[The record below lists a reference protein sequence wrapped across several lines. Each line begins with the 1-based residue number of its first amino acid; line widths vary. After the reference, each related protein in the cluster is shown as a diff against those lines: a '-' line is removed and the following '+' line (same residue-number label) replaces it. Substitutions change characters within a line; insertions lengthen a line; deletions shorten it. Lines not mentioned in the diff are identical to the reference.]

1 MPPDLLFI
9 LVGRQEEEE
18 PLDKI
23 IYVAIA
29 FTLLCGILVFI
40 IIKLVPWNL
49 EQLAITATI
58 LSFIAFILT
67 GIISSR
73 LSPGRKLV
81 VDEQEESP
89 AIIVGI
95 TGLYGI
101 VNGIGV
107 TDALYDYGK
116 ALTINHISS
125 APWGLLGILSVDLP
139 YTFRLV
145 AFLVTIIPFVH
156 GAILTTSRKWYKSHH
171 LLAFV
176 FFILVFIHA
185 ILFYL
190 VALNISNISLFI
202 LLLWTIMALN
212 SVWIVIQRLISGRRD
227 IFVNEWFLLNFN
239 TFAFLSVFVF
249 VPANFDDVA
258 NNFNLNLLILLVMFS
273 RSITDY
279 IVGWKGLYNRNSAEP
294 KPSQNKVK

>member
-1 MPPDLLFI
+1 LNTI
-9 LVGRQEEEE
+9 LHAS
-18 PLDKI
+18 PLI
-23 IYVAIA
+23 
-29 FTLLCGILVFI
+29 CGIIVFAFI
-40 IIKLVPWNL
+40 ILAPWNL

-58 LSFIAFILT
+58 FSFIAFILT

-73 LSPGRKLV
+73 VSKDRKLTE
-81 VDEQEESP
+81 DDPQTP

-101 VNGIGV
+101 VNGIGI

-116 ALTINHISS
+116 TLTIRHISS
-125 APWGLLGILSVDLP
+125 APWGLLGILSIDLP

-145 AFLVTIIPFVH
+145 AFLITIIPFVH
-156 GAILTTSRKWYKSHH
+156 GAILTTSRKWYKSQH

-190 VALNISNISLFI
+190 VALNILNTSLFI
-202 LLLWTIMALN
+202 LLLWIIMALN
-212 SVWIVIQRLISGRRD
+212 SVWIVIQRLISCRHD
-227 IFVNEWFLLNFN
+227 IFVNEWLLLNFN

-249 VPANFDDVA
+249 VPANFDDVG
-258 NNFNLNLLILLVMFS
+258 NNFNLNLLILLVMIS

-294 KPSQNKVK
+294 EPIKNKVNQ